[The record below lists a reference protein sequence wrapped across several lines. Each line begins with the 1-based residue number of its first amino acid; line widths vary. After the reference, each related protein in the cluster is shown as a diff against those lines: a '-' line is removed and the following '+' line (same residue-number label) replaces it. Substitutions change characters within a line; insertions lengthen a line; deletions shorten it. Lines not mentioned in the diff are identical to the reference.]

1 MYRSKLCSQLCDAVG
16 ADILAFKV
24 DYVLCVIAENAGRL
38 IFAENNVVSVN
49 IYFQCVF
56 LRDIQGASHLD
67 RQNDAAEFIDLTDN
81 SS

>member
-38 IFAENNVVSVN
+38 IFAEYNIISVN
-49 IYFQCVF
+49 IHTNII
-56 LRDIQGASHLD
+56 LAIRSNDWDII
-67 RQNDAAEFIDLTDN
+67 R
-81 SS
+81 